1 MTQLSGYCLC
11 KAISFT
17 IPMPTR
23 FDACHCI
30 DCRRWHG
37 VSIVGIDSTEVTLVG
52 DTPTLKWFSSS
63 DWAERG
69 FCGRCG
75 SSLFYRLKSNPAKWS
90 VYIGTLTNI
99 PKNIPLGT
107 QYFLQQK
114 PNTYALI
121 SGY

>member
-17 IPMPTR
+17 IPTPKR
-23 FDACHCI
+23 FDACHCV

-37 VSIVGIDSTEVTLVG
+37 ASIVGIDSTDVTLVR
-52 DTPTLKWFSSS
+52 DAPTLKWFSSS

-69 FCGRCG
+69 FCDKCG

-90 VYIGTLTNI
+90 VYMGALTNI
-99 PKNIPLGT
+99 PKKIPLGT
-107 QYFLQQK
+107 QYFLAQK
-114 PNTYALI
+114 PDFYSLI
-121 SGY
+121 PGH